1 MITLNLKTDTK
12 QQHRDDSNYIVLYCS
27 DSCQLILDVNSV
39 HPNLHL
45 SEGNRTATMKNEP
58 KNYPDHPDRFDHWQQ
73 VRIYCPPGQ
82 FVAEK
87 RKKIVNLV

>member
-1 MITLNLKTDTK
+1 MPKHLITLNWKTEAQRSDIIN
-12 QQHRDDSNYIVLYCS
+12 NYLVLYHL

-45 SEGNRTATMKNEP
+45 SEGNRTATMKSEP

-73 VRIYCPPGQ
+73 VRIYCLQ
-82 FVAEK
+82 
-87 RKKIVNLV
+87 